1 MVVGDAQ
8 RPSLGE
14 RVGNLHHLLDH
25 GGRSRGLSGRGR
37 SLAALDGLN
46 FFLADVQSG
55 LGPFLGIYLLTTPGW
70 NAASIGLVMTIGGVA
85 GLVVQTPAGA
95 LIDRTRHKRA
105 LVIGAAVGVSVGA
118 FMTWPAAWPQRTAG
132 RTPRRALRCCC
143 GPGRCS
149 SSRSRSCCFT

>member
-105 LVIGAAVGVSVGA
+105 LVIGAAVRS
-118 FMTWPAAWPQRTAG
+118 
-132 RTPRRALRCCC
+132 LRSTT
-143 GPGRCS
+143 PGRACCS
-149 SSRSRSCCFT
+149 RPR